1 MRLPRNYE
9 YIISRNDNL
18 FVALFQIYREVYFIQ
33 KNMKKI
39 FNFIV
44 GIILVIIFSFGVL
57 VVFSMFPIAGNMKL
71 LTVLSGSMEPQI
83 HTGSLIF
90 IRPAGEYN
98 VGDIVT
104 KTTEEKDVTVTHRI
118 IEKEMIDGKV
128 MFTTKG
134 DANNVAD
141 NEKVPQEM
149 IVGKVFLNIPYLG
162 YAVNFAKTTQGM
174 ILIII
179 IPAVI
184 IVYEEILK
192 IKKEIVNLY
201 NKKKVKKEE
210 SY

>member
-9 YIISRNDNL
+9 YIIYRNDNL
-18 FVALFQIYREVYFIQ
+18 FVTLFQIYREVYSIQ

-44 GIILVIIFSFGVL
+44 GIILVIIFSFGIL
-57 VVFSMFPIAGNMKL
+57 VIFSFLPITGNIKIL
-71 LTVLSGSMEPQI
+71 SVLSGSMEPQI

-90 IRPAGEYN
+90 IKPEAEYN
-98 VGDIVT
+98 IGDVVT
-104 KTTEEKDVTVTHRI
+104 RITEEKNVTITHRI
-118 IEKEMIDGKV
+118 IEKEIVDGKT

-141 NEKVPQEM
+141 NEKVPQEK

-162 YAVNFAKTTQGM
+162 YAVNFAKTKQGL

>member
-1 MRLPRNYE
+1 
-9 YIISRNDNL
+9 
-18 FVALFQIYREVYFIQ
+18 
-33 KNMKKI
+33 MKKI

-90 IRPAGEYN
+90 IKPASEYN

-104 KTTEEKDVTVTHRI
+104 KTTDEKDTTITHRI
-118 IEKEMIDGKV
+118 IEKEMIDGRA
-128 MFTTKG
+128 MFMTKG

-141 NEKVPQEM
+141 NEKVSQEK

-162 YAVNFAKTTQGM
+162 YAVNFAKTKQGL

>member
-1 MRLPRNYE
+1 
-9 YIISRNDNL
+9 
-18 FVALFQIYREVYFIQ
+18 
-33 KNMKKI
+33 
-39 FNFIV
+39 
-44 GIILVIIFSFGVL
+44 
-57 VVFSMFPIAGNMKL
+57 
-71 LTVLSGSMEPQI
+71 MEPQI

-90 IRPAGEYN
+90 IKPAGEYN

-128 MFTTKG
+128 IFATKG

-141 NEKVPQEM
+141 NEKFSQEK

-162 YAVNFAKTTQGM
+162 YAVNFAKTKQGL

-184 IVYEEILK
+184 IIFEELVK
-192 IKKEIVNLY
+192 IKDEVVRMRRERRGI
-201 NKKKVKKEE
+201 
-210 SY
+210 S

>member
-1 MRLPRNYE
+1 
-9 YIISRNDNL
+9 
-18 FVALFQIYREVYFIQ
+18 
-33 KNMKKI
+33 
-39 FNFIV
+39 
-44 GIILVIIFSFGVL
+44 
-57 VVFSMFPIAGNMKL
+57 MFPIAGNMKL

-141 NEKVPQEM
+141 NEKVPQEK
-149 IVGKVFLNIPYLG
+149 IVGKVFLNTPYLG
-162 YAVNFAKTTQGM
+162 YAVNFAKTKQGL

-184 IVYEEILK
+184 IIFEELVK
-192 IKKEIVNLY
+192 IKDEVVRIRKERLIN
-201 NKKKVKKEE
+201 N
-210 SY
+210 

>member
-1 MRLPRNYE
+1 
-9 YIISRNDNL
+9 
-18 FVALFQIYREVYFIQ
+18 
-33 KNMKKI
+33 MKKI

-44 GIILVIIFSFGVL
+44 GIILFIIFSFGVL

-104 KTTEEKDVTVTHRI
+104 KTTEEEGTTITHRI
-118 IEKEMIDGKV
+118 IEKEIVGGKTI
-128 MFTTKG
+128 FNTKG

-141 NEKVPQEM
+141 NEKVSQEM

-184 IVYEEILK
+184 IIFEELVK
-192 IKKEIVNLY
+192 IKDEVVRMRKEKREGV
-201 NKKKVKKEE
+201 
-210 SY
+210 SS

>member
-1 MRLPRNYE
+1 
-9 YIISRNDNL
+9 
-18 FVALFQIYREVYFIQ
+18 
-33 KNMKKI
+33 MKKI

-141 NEKVPQEM
+141 NEKVPQEK
-149 IVGKVFLNIPYLG
+149 IVGKVFLNTPYLG
-162 YAVNFAKTTQGM
+162 YAVNFAKTKQGL

-184 IVYEEILK
+184 IIFEELVK
-192 IKKEIVNLY
+192 IKDEVVRIRKERLIN
-201 NKKKVKKEE
+201 N
-210 SY
+210 